1 MFSYKNLA
9 REAREIRLVRF
20 CVSGN
25 DAINLTLTRA
35 SLNDSPPYH
44 ALSYVWGDPTPTA
57 TVDLD
62 GNPLPIGSNLN
73 GALLRLRQN
82 GVVAWLWVD
91 AICIDQN
98 NHEERSWQAAQ
109 MRDIFAQASLVYI
122 WLGADYNNSELVL
135 DTTKRIGPDALDA
148 GILDLWDDWPFR
160 LDTGSENVGDDKAL
174 SFLAELLNDEALRC
188 PNLPKAIMDLLGRA
202 NWFRSWITQE
212 LALPRTGLVLCG
224 SRHVSLDAFDAA
236 LSAVY
241 FAKVGRFARQLP
253 EWRDFGAGLGNN
265 AFHIRGLVARRQH
278 RRGRGADLAEFL
290 LADLRS
296 APGRPFYAATDA
308 RDVIFG
314 LLGIAADTAHL
325 RLCPDYSKTVAQ
337 VYTMATKAMIERCAH
352 YRLEYCTF
360 PKDTPDLPSWV
371 PDWRRTGLK
380 GVEVYPISHRNYF
393 RSSGDR
399 LQPPVTD
406 TDDPY
411 GRILRRRGCLVD
423 TVSAVLVIE
432 PSNRSTV
439 TLAAALA
446 SQDLISRTC
455 MSILEFAEPNLGIGA
470 PEAALWR
477 TLVGGWMGDTRC
489 GSEFDALA
497 PKAFRQEP
505 VPVSSLTGEQL
516 AYIFRNTYPYP
527 LDSKQ
532 VTGSELQALV
542 DTFCDR
548 IVGNAASR
556 SGGRTLFVT
565 AGGKFGLGPENVM
578 RDDAVTILFGTQ
590 VPIILRPSGE
600 YFTYLGDAY
609 VDRVMDGEF
618 MTGCPVEDD
627 FDIM

>member
-1 MFSYKNLA
+1 MSLA
-9 REAREIRLVRF
+9 SDFPRIEMQQASPFCRRFADDIRGRRNQPDPD
-20 CVSGN
+20 SGI
-25 DAINLTLTRA
+25 AER
-35 SLNDSPPYH
+35 SPPYH

-62 GNPLPIGSNLN
+62 GSPLPIGSNLN

-135 DTTKRIGPDALDA
+135 DTTQRIGQDALDA

-188 PNLPKAIMDLLGRA
+188 PDLSKAIMDLLGRA

-212 LALPRTGLVLCG
+212 LALPRTGLILCG
-224 SRHVSLDAFDAA
+224 SRHVSLDALDAA

-253 EWRDFGAGLGNN
+253 KWRDFGAGLGNN

-278 RRGRGADLAEFL
+278 RRGQGADLAEFL

-296 APGRPFYAATDA
+296 APDRPFYAATDA

-314 LLGIAADTAHL
+314 LLDIAADTAHL
-325 RLCPDYSKTVAQ
+325 QLCPDYSKTVAQ
-337 VYTMATKAMIERCAH
+337 VYTMATKAMIER
-352 YRLEYCTF
+352 
-360 PKDTPDLPSWV
+360 WV
-371 PDWRRTGLK
+371 
-380 GVEVYPISHRNYF
+380 EIYPISYRNYF

-406 TDDPY
+406 TNDPY

-432 PSNRSTV
+432 PSNHGTV

-455 MSILEFAEPNLGIGA
+455 VSILEFAEPNLKVGA
-470 PEAALWR
+470 PETALWR

-532 VTGSELQALV
+532 VTDSELQALV
-542 DTFCDR
+542 DAFCDR

-556 SGGRTLFVT
+556 SGGKTLFVT
-565 AGGKFGLGPENVM
+565 AGGKFRLGPENVM

-600 YFTYLGDAY
+600 CFTYLGDAY
-609 VDRVMDGEF
+609 VDQVMDGEF